1 MCRPTAVAAL
11 HRPHPLGEPAAGG
24 KHLRIAGVVG
34 AIPADREYPA
44 ALVDDL
50 DGG

>member
-1 MCRPTAVAAL
+1 LQPSTAHTRSAN
-11 HRPHPLGEPAAGG
+11 RRPAASICGV
-24 KHLRIAGVVG
+24 AGVVG